1 MSNRVLLEIHLEDYI
16 WNNINEISND
26 NLFINKDFKYD
37 RQYRIPCGIM
47 DIIGIKHI
55 NHLARGFSKLDIQ
68 IIELKKDFINILAV
82 QQCLNYLE
90 CIKANILKK
99 KNKIDVH
106 DIKIVLIG
114 IDITY
119 SAACMLKYI
128 DFIDFYKYIS
138 YSSNK
143 ISFEKVNL
151 KEYANNKTG
160 FVDFL
165 NF

>member
-1 MSNRVLLEIHLEDYI
+1 MSKRFVLESYLEEYI

-68 IIELKKDFINILAV
+68 IIELKKDFINVLAV

-114 IDITY
+114 VGITY
-119 SAACMLKYI
+119 SAACLLKYI
-128 DFIDFYKYIS
+128 NFIDCYEYKIS
-138 YSSNK
+138 TTNK
-143 ISFEKVNL
+143 VSFEKVEL
-151 KEYANNKTG
+151 ESYSNNKTG
-160 FVDFL
+160 FVEFLDF
-165 NF
+165 